1 MNIGV
6 VFVVLREAG
15 VESILRI
22 LVDST
27 RNNVKFKRVQI
38 VPPPGRNPALDE
50 VDNVLQRVE
59 VCNMNCY
66 QIRRHIRRR
75 VHIPSVSSLFLN
87 SAIAL

>member
-15 VESILRI
+15 VESILWT

-27 RNNVKFKRVQI
+27 RNNVNSKCVQI

-66 QIRRHIRRR
+66 QIRRCIHR
-75 VHIPSVSSLFLN
+75 
-87 SAIAL
+87 